1 MASRIGGEGE
11 DRALRSSEGARGR
24 KCVEEGGYILEMEE
38 KDAVLVTA
46 AGIMGTVIVEAYSL

>member
-1 MASRIGGEGE
+1 M
-11 DRALRSSEGARGR
+11 
-24 KCVEEGGYILEMEE
+24 EEGGYILEMEE